1 VSDARYDVAIVGGG
15 IAGCAAAFFLARA
28 RLRVC
33 LFEFGRVGAGA
44 SGVNFGGVRQQ
55 GRALVELPVAA
66 RARELWARLPE
77 LIGTTGEFTP
87 SGHLKLARSDSDMA
101 ELEAYARQAHNYGLA
116 LELIGRGAL
125 RSRCPWLAADLAGGS
140 LCVSDGH
147 ANPRLVAPAF
157 ADAARGHGAEIH
169 ENTRIVAVGHDGAR
183 FTIRAA
189 SGMEI
194 AARHL
199 VNTAGAWGVEIARQ
213 FGEDVPLQASA
224 PNCLATEPLPF
235 FMVHALGVCGGGVAI
250 RQSARGNVII
260 GGGES
265 HVDMKHGRARPLAAI
280 CRIVGERAVAL
291 VPRLKHVALLRAWAG
306 VEGEM
311 PDKIPVVGWSRT
323 RPGLIH
329 AFGFSQ
335 HGFQLGPA
343 IGAIVA
349 DLVTT
354 GATSTPIAPFAID
367 RFARAA

>member
-1 VSDARYDVAIVGGG
+1 MTREVDVAIVGGG
-15 IAGCAAAFFLARA
+15 IAGSASAFFLARA
-28 RLRVC
+28 RRSVC
-33 LFEFGRVGAGA
+33 LFEYGLIGAGA

-55 GRALVELPVAA
+55 GRALPELPVAA

-77 LIGTTGEFTP
+77 LIGTTGEFTR
-87 SGHLKLARSDSDMA
+87 SGHLKLARSETDMA
-101 ELEAYARQAHNYGLA
+101 ELERYAGQARDYGLS
-116 LELIGRGAL
+116 LELIGRTAL
-125 RSRCPWLAADLAGGS
+125 RRRYPWLAAAPAGGS
-140 LCVSDGH
+140 LCASDGH

-157 ADAARGHGAEIH
+157 AAAARDQGAEIEEH
-169 ENTRIVAVGHDGAR
+169 TRIATVEHDGTMFKLR
-183 FTIRAA
+183 TDSGEEVA
-189 SGMEI
+189 S
-194 AARHL
+194 RYL
-199 VNTAGAWGVEIARQ
+199 VNTAGAWGVEIARR
-213 FGEDVPLQASA
+213 FGEIAPLQVTA
-224 PNCLATEPLPF
+224 PNCLVTEPLPF
-235 FMVHALGVCGGGVAI
+235 FMVHALGVCGGGVAV
-250 RQSARGNVII
+250 RQSARGNVVI

-265 HVDMKHGRARPLAAI
+265 HVDTRHGRARPLPDV
-280 CRIVGERAVAL
+280 CRMVGDRAVAL

-311 PDKIPVVGWSRT
+311 PDKIPVLGWSRT

-354 GATSTPIAPFAID
+354 GATATPIAPFAIE